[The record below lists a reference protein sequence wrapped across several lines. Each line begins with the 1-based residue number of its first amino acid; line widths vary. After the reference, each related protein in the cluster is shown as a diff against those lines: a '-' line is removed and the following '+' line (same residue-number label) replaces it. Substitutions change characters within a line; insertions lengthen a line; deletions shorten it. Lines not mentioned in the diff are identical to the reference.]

1 MFCFCFVLF
10 FFSFLVKS
18 RYAHIEL
25 TDDLLLGG
33 AEVAHIAA
41 KNSETER
48 DVEHPYQLIPNRN
61 ENEEDTVEHQVVDE
75 LATCDGLS
83 EEYGCTNV
91 SILRFG
97 RKQYSPNIEWGDVE
111 RDILSKSVVL

>member
-1 MFCFCFVLF
+1 MFVNCFSC
-10 FFSFLVKS
+10 KS

-25 TDDLLLGG
+25 AEDDDIVLGA
-33 AEVAHIAA
+33 AEVADIAA
-41 KNSETER
+41 KSNEIER
-48 DVEHPYQLIPNRN
+48 NVEHPYHPIPNRN
-61 ENEEDTVEHQVVDE
+61 DYEEETVEHQVVDE